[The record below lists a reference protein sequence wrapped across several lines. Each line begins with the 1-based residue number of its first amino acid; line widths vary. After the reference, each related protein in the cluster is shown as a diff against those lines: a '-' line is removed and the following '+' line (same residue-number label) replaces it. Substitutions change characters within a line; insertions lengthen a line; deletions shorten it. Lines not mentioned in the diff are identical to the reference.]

1 MWLFAEIKEE
11 VLDETDGLGAW
22 QSYSDYYL
30 ESPLAEPFASEMAS
44 RDQSESE
51 EALAMNSFSPVI
63 DNTYSLI
70 EGEGAEIYDGP
81 PHLIPEG
88 TLLDTDTETNL
99 CLVPRRGR
107 ECKQT
112 NADQVDEHLSNRK
125 EPERRQPE
133 RKGKGSVHYF
143 AKQPKNNT
151 VSKQIKKKYR
161 LRRNLDAASQKNK
174 EEQDDDYDAPGKVI
188 RGKRGEGDFSC
199 KLCHYRF
206 HTSNSLHMHQAVHLG
221 ETTCPVCR
229 KFFSRKDDMQHH
241 LYSAHYADQKI
252 FLKIGKT
259 KHCWICP
266 KSVNSPSSLKIHI
279 ARDHLDFSHCPLC
292 KEKFKSKASM
302 LQHLYDYHD
311 HKLIRKWACK

>member
-44 RDQSESE
+44 CDQSESE

-70 EGEGAEIYDGP
+70 EGESAEIDNGP

-88 TLLDTDTETNL
+88 TLLDTETNL
-99 CLVPRRGR
+99 GLVPRRGR

-112 NADQVDEHLSNRK
+112 NTDQVDANLSNRK

-143 AKQPKNNT
+143 AKQPVNNT

-161 LRRNLDAASQKNK
+161 LKRNLDAASQNKNA
-174 EEQDDDYDAPGKVI
+174 EQGNNYDTPTGRAV

-199 KLCHYRF
+199 ELCHYRF
-206 HTSNSLHMHQAVHLG
+206 HTSNSLYMHQAVHLG
-221 ETTCPVCR
+221 ETKCPVCR
-229 KFFSRKDDMQHH
+229 QVFSRKDDMQHH
-241 LYSAHYADQKI
+241 LYSTHYADQKI
-252 FLKIGKT
+252 FSKVGKT
-259 KHCWICP
+259 KKCWICP
-266 KSVNSPSSLKIHI
+266 KSVTSPSVLKIHI
-279 ARDHLDFSHCPLC
+279 AREHLDFSHCPLC
-292 KEKFKSKASM
+292 KEKFKSKAAM
-302 LQHLYDYHD
+302 LQHLYDNHD
-311 HKLIRKWACK
+311 HKLIRK